1 MSFPRPS
8 DGAATWHYIRHGV
21 EILMVKDLEKGILTP
36 EVYMNMYTA
45 IHNFCVA
52 TQGPTSSVSRH
63 PDSTSANG
71 GALLLGGELYSQLAQ
86 YLQDHLA
93 SLLAQ
98 APGENDLLVA
108 YYNRCWRRYTVGARY
123 IDHIFSYLN
132 RHWVKH
138 ERDEGGKQRGI
149 YEVSVL
155 CLVLWRDHFFLP
167 LAPQIVQ
174 SLLNEIERERNG
186 EAVDAAALNEC
197 IQSMVAVGLDDQ
209 NSKRTNLLFYATHF
223 EKPFLEATRTYYA
236 RESQIYLEGHG
247 VVSYMRR
254 VHQRLQEEADRV
266 KRYLHP
272 STEDALIS
280 ECESLLIKDHKEAI
294 QNEFLDLL
302 AANRIDDLHVL
313 YSLLQKVEGALA
325 PVAQKLESYVV
336 EIGQSRI
343 NSLVADGPPDPR
355 GYIGTLL
362 DINDSSENLID
373 DPFDGDQG
381 LAKAVARGCTV
392 VINSNAVATHPS
404 KTPELLAK
412 FSDQLLKKSSRNA
425 EYNDVNSQLDGI
437 IRVLRFVEE
446 KDAFEANYSRL
457 LSRRLVLGAS
467 ANSDLE
473 QAMVT
478 KLSDL
483 CGFEYTNK
491 LQRMFQDMAT
501 SADSQA
507 HFKEVNTQ
515 GPEFQPYVLAEAFWP
530 LPNRSVPFNLPSSLR
545 PTFDAYS
552 EFYGKQHS
560 GRRLKWLWNFGKGEM
575 RMNFAKGRYTL
586 LVSIYQMA
594 ILDAFNAA
602 PELDVSFLK
611 QSVGDMPHDI
621 FSASLGYIVK
631 SKVLLQE
638 PSDSQPGDDG
648 TTYRINENF
657 QSRKTRVNLN
667 LPLKT
672 EQRVEQHEQEKQL
685 TEDRRMFLEACIVR
699 IMKARRELSHA
710 QLVEETAQQA
720 HKRFQPTV
728 RDIKRT
734 ITALLEKA
742 YLRRFGQDHYVYIS

>member
-1 MSFPRPS
+1 
-8 DGAATWHYIRHGV
+8 
-21 EILMVKDLEKGILTP
+21 MVKDLEKGILTP

-52 TQGPTSSVSRH
+52 TQGPTSSVARH
-63 PDSTSANG
+63 PEATSSNG
-71 GALLLGGELYSQLAQ
+71 SALLLGGELYSQLAQ
-86 YLQDHLA
+86 YIRDHLV

-138 ERDEGGKQRGI
+138 ERDEGGKQRGV

-155 CLVLWRDHFFLP
+155 CLVLWRDHFFLA

-174 SLLNEIERERNG
+174 SLLNEIERERDG
-186 EAVDAAALNEC
+186 EAVDAASLNEC

-209 NSKRTNLLFYATHF
+209 NSKRTNLLFYAKHF

-236 RESQIYLEGHG
+236 RESQVYLEGHG

-254 VHQRLQEEADRV
+254 VHQRLQEEQDRV

-272 STEDALIS
+272 STEDALIA
-280 ECESLLIKDHKEAI
+280 ECESLLIRDHKEVI
-294 QNEFLDLL
+294 QGEFLDLL
-302 AANRIDDLHVL
+302 AANRTDDLHIL
-313 YSLLQKVEGALA
+313 YSLLQKVEDALL
-325 PVAQKLESYVV
+325 PVAEKLESYVV
-336 EIGQSRI
+336 QIGQSRI
-343 NSLVADGPPDPR
+343 NSLVADGAPDPR

-362 DINDSSENLID
+362 DVID
-373 DPFDGDQG
+373 YFEKLVESPFDGDQS
-381 LAKAVARGCTV
+381 LAKAVSQGCAI
-392 VINSNAVATHPS
+392 VINHNAVATQPA

-425 EYNDVNSQLDGI
+425 EYNDVDSQLDGI
-437 IRVLRFVEE
+437 IRVLRLVDE

-467 ANSDLE
+467 ANPDLE
-473 QAMVT
+473 QAMVA

-501 SADSQA
+501 STDNQA
-507 HFKEVNTQ
+507 HFKELNIP

-530 LPNRSVPFNLPSSLR
+530 LPNRSVPFKLPSSLR
-545 PTFDAYS
+545 STFDAYS
-552 EFYGKQHS
+552 DFYSKQHS

-594 ILDAFNAA
+594 ILDSFNSAA
-602 PELDVSFLK
+602 ELSVSELEK
-611 QSVGDMPHDI
+611 SVGNMPHDI
-621 FSASLGYIVK
+621 FSASLGFIVK
-631 SKVLLQE
+631 SKVLIQE
-638 PSDSQPGDDG
+638 PEEAQPGDEG
-648 TTYRINENF
+648 TVYRINDTF
-657 QSRKTRVNLN
+657 QSRKTRINLN

-734 ITALLEKA
+734 ITALLEKS
-742 YLRRFGQDHYVYIS
+742 YLGRIGQDRYVYVS